1 MKKLKK
7 ITAIFLLALSTLNCS
22 KADETIVSFAGNST
36 PLCPTT
42 NTAFQQL
49 YNPLNTVAMPESL
62 SGYANSV
69 IHEYTFKT
77 SIASTICSIGYQS
90 QPNLSAQNYLIE
102 IYDTTTSL
110 VVATINTTFS
120 SMTTSYASLVTPLI
134 LIANRD
140 YKIKRYSPATVANPN
155 GLGRCVSNPVS
166 GGGNVVFPKSNGNL
180 TITASNFYTQNLN
193 GIISAGVNSG
203 LPYIDIVFQ

>member
-1 MKKLKK
+1 M
-7 ITAIFLLALSTLNCS
+7 
-22 KADETIVSFAGNST
+22 
-36 PLCPTT
+36 
-42 NTAFQQL
+42 
-49 YNPLNTVAMPESL
+49 
-62 SGYANSV
+62 
-69 IHEYTFKT
+69 
-77 SIASTICSIGYQS
+77 
-90 QPNLSAQNYLIE
+90 
-102 IYDTTTSL
+102 